1 MLNSQFSKVFQKY
14 MAYALSSQKE
24 NEVNKS
30 NDKKRENHAAKKN
43 QWDSLSQLVSISLY
57 SYYLTFALVGERN
70 NSTRKLI
77 DHSILCCD
85 TDLQRMGISSEVLFS
100 HHKEKSDGTVQPV
113 IFIRLA
119 ESAALSWDSCMLCVC
134 AWKALTTILRQNGL
148 RFPPPP
154 SATMCI
160 SPDFFPR
167 GKATVWPWIFT

>member
-1 MLNSQFSKVFQKY
+1 MRFLISTS
-14 MAYALSSQKE
+14 
-24 NEVNKS
+24 VNFLIFLLF
-30 NDKKRENHAAKKN
+30 DFCLGR
-43 QWDSLSQLVSISLY
+43 V
-57 SYYLTFALVGERN
+57 RN

-154 SATMCI
+154 YATI
-160 SPDFFPR
+160 KYSPCQGQSNFTPLKT
-167 GKATVWPWIFT
+167 GTVFGNLRLPAIGG